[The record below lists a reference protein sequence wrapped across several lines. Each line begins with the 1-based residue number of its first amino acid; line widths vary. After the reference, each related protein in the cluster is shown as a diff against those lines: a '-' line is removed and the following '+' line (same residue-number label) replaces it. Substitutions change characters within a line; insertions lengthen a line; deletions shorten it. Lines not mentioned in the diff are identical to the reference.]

1 MQVDNSKLN
10 IQMDNAAIKVAQFTD
25 GSYRSL
31 KAQICLEPDTGLQ
44 VCSLLLEKE
53 FNRIVDFDNHLDDIS
68 LDWLNPNL
76 NEEIDSLAASFQ

>member
-1 MQVDNSKLN
+1 
-10 IQMDNAAIKVAQFTD
+10 MDYAAVKVAQFTD
-25 GSYRSL
+25 GSYKSL
-31 KAQICLEPDTGLQ
+31 KSQICLEPDTGLR
-44 VCSLLLEKE
+44 VCSLLLQRKE